1 MKSCQI
7 SPWISK
13 ELKILMRAKDRL
25 KQAALKS
32 KSPALMSSYR
42 KARNSTSALN
52 NQLKKKHDSEK
63 FTACKGDIKVSWR
76 AINEI
81 INKNSKSTN
90 IDYIKNDGQEISNNE
105 VSNVMNNY
113 FCTIGTG
120 LAENIEETVNPL
132 LSGEFQI
139 KTLDSII

>member
-1 MKSCQI
+1 MSLQNEIVSENC

-13 ELKILMRAKDRL
+13 ELKTLMRAKDRL

-42 KARNSTSALN
+42 KARIATGALN

-81 INKNSKSTN
+81 KNKNSKSTN
-90 IDYIKNDGQEISNNE
+90 IDYIKNDGQEISNNKE
-105 VSNVMNNY
+105 IFLNY
-113 FCTIGTG
+113 QF
-120 LAENIEETVNPL
+120 A
-132 LSGEFQI
+132 
-139 KTLDSII
+139 